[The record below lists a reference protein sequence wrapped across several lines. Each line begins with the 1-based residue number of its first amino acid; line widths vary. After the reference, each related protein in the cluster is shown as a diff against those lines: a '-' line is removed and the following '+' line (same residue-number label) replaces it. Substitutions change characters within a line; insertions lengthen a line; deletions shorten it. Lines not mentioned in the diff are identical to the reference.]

1 MRLGAMAYIVRDY
14 DEAIGWFTDKLG
26 FSLKEDTELSAQKRW
41 VVVSPPGGGADLV
54 LARAAKPEQQDRIGD
69 QTGGRV
75 FLFLY
80 TDDFDRDFARLT
92 VKGVQFL
99 ENPRAE
105 AYGKVAVFEDLYAN
119 KWDLVERRG

>member
-69 QTGGRV
+69 QTDGRV

-92 VKGVQFL
+92 AKGVQFL

>member
-14 DEAIGWFTDKLG
+14 DEAIGWFTGTLG

-41 VVVSPPGGGADLV
+41 VVVSPPGGGADLI

-92 VKGVQFL
+92 DKGVKFL

-119 KWDLVERRG
+119 KWDLVERRD